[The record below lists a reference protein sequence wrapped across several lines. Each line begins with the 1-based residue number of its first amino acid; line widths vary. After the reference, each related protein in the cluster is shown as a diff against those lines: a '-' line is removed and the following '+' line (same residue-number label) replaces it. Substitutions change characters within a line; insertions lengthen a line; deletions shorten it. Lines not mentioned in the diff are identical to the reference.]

1 MRTNGGPDM
10 TKLYPIGTQLIT
22 RRLSQA
28 ALCSELFGKFSVD
41 SWLQEQD
48 TGNVSKWN
56 KGFCSAERCHVLGNT
71 LLKPVCEWRVTVTA
85 ENQKW
90 LSPVP
95 MVGDLLE
102 FKDPDSWSKSGDW
115 DTYTIRRFFGKQ
127 IIDRFIIACPSMVE
141 FLMREPK
148 YRSEHPCLRKIIE
161 RTYPN
166 NQRAPLIEWDEVIE
180 PEKERPADLRVHL
193 RA

>member
-1 MRTNGGPDM
+1 M
-10 TKLYPIGTQLIT
+10 TPKELYPIGTQLIT

-28 ALCSELFGKFSVD
+28 ALGSELFGTFAVD

-95 MVGDLLE
+95 MVGDFVWIE
-102 FKDPDSWSKSGDW
+102 NMGMGFEIGAIADNVVFKSAHKSPFA
-115 DTYTIRRFFGKQ
+115 DTESGHSVSNFYCSIE
-127 IIDRFIIACPSMVE
+127 DNP
-141 FLMREPK
+141 
-148 YRSEHPCLRKIIE
+148 KIIS
-161 RTYPN
+161 RIYPN
-166 NQRAPLIEWDEVIE
+166 NQRAPLIEFDEVILPTKGE
-180 PEKERPADLRVHL
+180 QR
-193 RA
+193 

>member
-1 MRTNGGPDM
+1 M
-10 TKLYPIGTQLIT
+10 TPKELYPIGTQLIT

-28 ALCSELFGKFSVD
+28 TLGSELFGKFAVD

-95 MVGDLLE
+95 MVGD
-102 FKDPDSWSKSGDW
+102 KIQYHQDPHGSMYVSNIVSFINDDILDLKADPSTDAE
-115 DTYTIRRFFGKQ
+115 TYETEISIYQVHDILK
-127 IIDRFIIACPSMVE
+127 
-141 FLMREPK
+141 
-148 YRSEHPCLRKIIE
+148 

-166 NQRAPLIEWDEVIE
+166 GQRAPLIEFDEVILPTKGE
-180 PEKERPADLRVHL
+180 LS
-193 RA
+193 